1 MKNIVIK
8 RDDIFPDWSEELEE
22 KLKKLKNKFGIEI
35 QFLFSEGLSISYD
48 STRWLADNR
57 RSGGSLVIFKDQK
70 SKLDLLYLKNKPDRI
85 ALCFSDDSEL
95 LTFKKYT
102 EE

>member
-1 MKNIVIK
+1 MKNIIIR
-8 RDDIFPDWSEELEE
+8 RDDIFPDYTEELE
-22 KLKKLKNKFGIEI
+22 KNLKNLKNRFGIEI

-48 STRWLADNR
+48 PNKWLVDC
-57 RSGGSLVIFKDQK
+57 RSGDSLVIFKDQK
-70 SKLDLLYLKNKPDRI
+70 SKLDLLCLKNKPSYL

>member
-8 RDDIFPDWSEELEE
+8 RDDIFPDYTEKLEE
-22 KLKKLKNKFGIEI
+22 NLKNLKNRFGIEI

-48 STRWLADNR
+48 SAKWLVDCS
-57 RSGGSLVIFKDQK
+57 RSGDSLVIFKDQK
-70 SKLDLLYLKNKPDRI
+70 SKLDLLCLKNKPSYL
-85 ALCFSDDSEL
+85 ALCFSDGSEL